1 MSFEAMLSKRSR
13 WLRLL
18 QGMSD
23 QADKS
28 ASKSEIEK
36 RQDDRYPSQAE
47 GDRETV
53 EEDLK
58 EKSDPPSKSEGKA

>member
-1 MSFEAMLSKRSR
+1 MLSKLSR
-13 WLRLL
+13 WPRLL
-18 QGMSD
+18 HHMSD
-23 QADKS
+23 QSDQTDKN

-58 EKSDPPSKSEGKA
+58 EKMERPGKTQEKV

>member
-1 MSFEAMLSKRSR
+1 MPSKRSQS
-13 WLRLL
+13 LRLL
-18 QGMSD
+18 QDMSD

-28 ASKSEIEK
+28 GSKSEIEK
-36 RQDDRYPSQAE
+36 QQNDRYPSQAE

-58 EKSDPPSKSEGKA
+58 EKGQAPSNTEGKV

>member
-1 MSFEAMLSKRSR
+1 
-13 WLRLL
+13 
-18 QGMSD
+18 MSD
-23 QADKS
+23 QTDKN
-28 ASKSEIEK
+28 ASKSELEK

-58 EKSDPPSKSEGKA
+58 EKMERPGKTQEKV

>member
-1 MSFEAMLSKRSR
+1 
-13 WLRLL
+13 
-18 QGMSD
+18 MSD
-23 QADKS
+23 QADKT

-36 RQDDRYPSQAE
+36 QQNERYPSQAE

-58 EKSDPPSKSEGKA
+58 EKSQAPSKTEDKP

>member
-1 MSFEAMLSKRSR
+1 MLSKLSR
-13 WLRLL
+13 WPRLL
-18 QGMSD
+18 HHMSD
-23 QADKS
+23 QTDKN

-58 EKSDPPSKSEGKA
+58 EKMDRPGKTQEKV